1 MFDRV
6 HLLRL
11 WSEAQETRGQRGLLG
26 DLQSIH
32 GLGASL
38 IAAGV
43 SLAGIFAVA
52 AFGGAVHRN
61 SAYFSAFA
69 VGLLT
74 VSVLFHLILK
84 ALDLSHNALSW
95 VAGGF
100 ALMVLIG
107 MAVQAAVN
115 RRADGAALT
124 FGYAS
129 IIALSAHSF
138 LDGVIYA
145 AAFQSEP
152 FTGWLAIGGLLFHE
166 FPEGV
171 IAFFL
176 LTEAGLDRGRA
187 GILAFCA
194 AGLTTIGGT
203 VAANLLL
210 TMTDVLPMTAM
221 FGGAAGA
228 LIYVL
233 IVHLGPHAA
242 KVPNGRGYAV
252 AELGVIVGSIAV
264 ILHSLSGGH

>member
-1 MFDRV
+1 M
-6 HLLRL
+6 
-11 WSEAQETRGQRGLLG
+11 
-26 DLQSIH
+26 H

-43 SLAGIFAVA
+43 SLAGIIAIS
-52 AFGGAVHRN
+52 AFGGVVHRN
-61 SAYFSAFA
+61 SSYFSAFA

-74 VSVLFHLILK
+74 ISVLFHLILK
-84 ALDLSHNALSW
+84 ALDLSFNALSW

-100 ALMVLIG
+100 ALMVLIS

-115 RRADGAALT
+115 RRADGAAIT

-171 IAFFL
+171 VAFFL
-176 LTEAGLDRGRA
+176 LTETGLGRGRA
-187 GILAFCA
+187 ALLAFIA
-194 AGLTTIGGT
+194 AGATTVGGT
-203 VAANLLL
+203 LAANFLL
-210 TMTDVLPMTAM
+210 TITDVLPMTAM

-242 KVPNGRGYAV
+242 KVPNGRGYA
-252 AELGVIVGSIAV
+252 AAGLGVIIGAIAV
-264 ILHSLSGGH
+264 ILNSLGGH